1 MLNQVCKVFS
11 AQNFLR
17 YELGLGVAALVV
29 HWHDWEAL
37 REQTD
42 KGLRGREGPAGRPCR
57 QPVGACREGKVE
69 SRRGIK
75 ALQLFPTH
83 ASQTELSAG

>member
-1 MLNQVCKVFS
+1 MCEVFS
-11 AQNFLR
+11 AQNPLR
-17 YELGLGVAALVV
+17 YELGLGVVALVV
-29 HWHDWEAL
+29 RQHDWEAL

-57 QPVGACREGKVE
+57 QPAEACAEGKVE
-69 SRRGIK
+69 SGRGIK